1 MCSSSYSDSRPG
13 SRYYPVSSSSGYLGS
28 RFDDETSEQMEYRS
42 SRHGRRERS
51 HRVRNQ
57 SSDGRRSTDASR
69 ARRGASRHS
78 THVSGYGSSYVS
90 SRSRGNSARIGD
102 GAHYQDYSRVADF
115 SRSRAPSR
123 ASTIYPDDSVSNTG
137 RRPHHQRDAEVRGRS
152 VAPAGHYSHRI
163 FEGYSPTLS
172 PFTSSRQHSHSSRNF
187 DSGPTYRYVPP
198 TRSEMSAGG
207 ASNVS
212 SSSVTHPFAYDSSGR
227 THTWHP
233 PPHHLFPD
241 SSHRSRRSAAPS
253 PEPRASYGQAGAGA
267 YRSMASSRTRLPRG
281 SGYGSSPSPTPV
293 LRGRS
298 GGNFSFISSA
308 MEDAAYDSDVEHP
321 FS

>member
-1 MCSSSYSDSRPG
+1 MYSSSYSGSRPG
-13 SRYYPVSSSSGYLGS
+13 SRYYPVSSSSGYSGS
-28 RFDDETSEQMEYRS
+28 RFDDETSDQMEYCS
-42 SRHGRRERS
+42 SRHRRSERS

-57 SSDGRRSTDASR
+57 SSDGGRSTDASR
-69 ARRGASRHS
+69 SRHGASRHS

-90 SRSRGNSARIGD
+90 SRSRGNSARIGE
-102 GAHYQDYSRVADF
+102 GAHYQDYSRVAGF
-115 SRSRAPSR
+115 SRCRAPSR

-137 RRPHHQRDAEVRGRS
+137 RRPHHQRDAEVRDRS
-152 VAPAGHYSHRI
+152 VASAGHCSHRI
-163 FEGYSPTLS
+163 FEGYPPTLPRS
-172 PFTSSRQHSHSSRNF
+172 TSSHQHSHSSRTF
-187 DSGPTYRYVPP
+187 DSGPTYRYVPS
-198 TRSEMSAGG
+198 TRSEMATGG
-207 ASNVS
+207 ASNLS

-233 PPHHLFPD
+233 SPHYQFSD

-267 YRSMASSRTRLPRG
+267 YRSMASSRMRLPRG
-281 SGYGSSPSPTPV
+281 SVGGYSPPPTPM

-298 GGNFSFISSA
+298 GGNFSSISSA
-308 MEDAAYDSDVEHP
+308 MEDTADDSDVEHP